1 MSRWA
6 VCAGE
11 ASGDLIGARGLK
23 TFFSRNGPAPVG
35 IGGPRLREI
44 GVETWFDCSELS
56 VRGYVET
63 LRQLPRILGIRRS
76 FLNRLVHSPPVAYFG
91 IDAPDFNLGVEETL
105 RARGVSTVQF
115 VSPAIW
121 AWRAN
126 RIEKIKRAVEHML
139 CIFPFET
146 ALYKDTGVKALFVGH
161 PLASEIPFAPD
172 KQPARDRLGLTDGR
186 PVLAILPG
194 SRASEIAALGK
205 DFLEVAISLA
215 GEFQSI
221 IPAATPDIEQR
232 IQSLPNWLIAQAKGV
247 RLVSQ
252 PLGAPPVSH
261 LVMQAADIGLVASGT
276 AALEMALFGRPHL
289 IAYRV
294 PWLTYRLMK
303 AQSQA
308 RFIGLPNIILD
319 AQVVPEY
326 IQENCNAAE
335 LIKGIQGLQ
344 AHTGL
349 YESTVERFSLLHS
362 ALQQDTPSLISDYL
376 EDAFKSCASA

>member
-1 MSRWA
+1 LSRWA

-11 ASGDLIGARGLK
+11 ASGDLIGASGLK

-44 GVETWFDCSELS
+44 GMETWFDCSELS

-76 FLNRLVHSPPVAYFG
+76 FLNRLSHSPPVAYIG
-91 IDAPDFNLGVEETL
+91 IDAPDFNLGVEEVL
-105 RARGVSTVQF
+105 RKQGVSTVQF
-115 VSPAIW
+115 ISPAIW
-121 AWRAN
+121 AWRAK
-126 RIEKIKRAVEHML
+126 RIEKIKKAVEHML
-139 CIFPFET
+139 CIFPFEA
-146 ALYKDTGVKALFVGH
+146 ALYKDTGVEALFVGH
-161 PLASEIPFAPD
+161 PLASAIPFAPD
-172 KQPARDRLGLTDGR
+172 KQPARSRLGLSDGR

-194 SRASEIAALGK
+194 SRVSEIAALGEV
-205 DFLEVAISLA
+205 FLEVAIALA

-221 IPAATPDIEQR
+221 IPVATPNVEER
-232 IQSLPNWLIAQAKGV
+232 ISSLSNWPLAQTKGV
-247 RLVSQ
+247 RLLPQ
-252 PLGAPPVSH
+252 HQGAPPVSH

-326 IQENCNAAE
+326 IQENCNAGA
-335 LIKGIQGLQ
+335 LIKGIHSLQ
-344 AHTGL
+344 THSGV
-349 YESTVERFSLLHS
+349 YEATVERFSLLHA
-362 ALQQDTPSLISDYL
+362 ALQRDTPSLISDYL
-376 EDAFKSCASA
+376 EDAFKPCASA